1 MYACV
6 VIDNFLYTYPIQKKS
21 QKADEYIRMIK
32 DQLPIAVEQ
41 CIEAAGSEYEPAT
54 QRMLLRVSQW
64 FGGFFFFFFFLNFIP
79 CSWLYQVDQNIT
91 QDFRDILVPVSML
104 SGHLSSFKSNRSE
117 QNLDFYTCTTRTIP
131 ATHLGNQQSCMQK
144 ISVMQYTCEA

>member
-6 VIDNFLYTYPIQKKS
+6 VMDIFFSILTPIQKKS

-64 FGGFFFFFFFLNFIP
+64 FGEGFFFSFLFLNFIP
-79 CSWLYQVDQNIT
+79 CSWLYQA
-91 QDFRDILVPVSML
+91 
-104 SGHLSSFKSNRSE
+104 GGSE
-117 QNLDFYTCTTRTIP
+117 YNTGFQRYFGSCFYVECP
-131 ATHLGNQQSCMQK
+131 SLFFQK
-144 ISVMQYTCEA
+144 